1 MENVLFALNAV
12 LPVFLLIITG
22 IFLKKLTILD
32 DQFIAKSTK
41 LVFKV
46 ALPALIFQKISRA
59 DFSQLFD
66 GKEIFYIFLLV
77 TGSFLIIFF
86 LTGFFLKD
94 GAERG
99 AFIQG
104 AFRSNIAIVGLAIIS
119 NVFGET
125 GVARAAIALVFIF
138 PMYNIYGVL
147 ALTLPLKRG
156 AGENTAGKILKAII
170 TNPLII
176 AVFIALPFSL
186 FSIGTGHIVNSF
198 LEYLSRM
205 TLPLALLGVGGSL
218 SFSSFKKGFMKA
230 LSASIIKLLIYPL
243 LVVFILLAAGFRG
256 EPLGVIFI
264 MLGCPSAVSSY
275 VMADAMGS
283 DSNLAAGIILITTL
297 GSILTI
303 GAGIFILKS
312 LGLI

>member
-1 MENVLFALNAV
+1 MNNFLFALNAV
-12 LPVFLLIITG
+12 LPVFLLIVTG
-22 IFLKKLTILD
+22 IILKKMTILD
-32 DQFIAKSTK
+32 DQFIAKSTR

-66 GKEIFYIFLLV
+66 GREILFIVLFV
-77 TGSFLIIFF
+77 TGSFIIIYY
-86 LTGFFLKD
+86 LTGFFIND

-99 AFIQG
+99 AFVQG

-138 PMYNIYGVL
+138 PMFNIYGVL
-147 ALTLPLKRG
+147 ALSLPLKSG
-156 AGENTAGKILKAII
+156 PGENTAGKILKAII

-176 AVFIALPFSL
+176 AVFIALPFSI
-186 FSIGTGHIVNSF
+186 FSIETGYMVNSF

-218 SFSSFKKGFMKA
+218 SFTSFKKGFSKA
-230 LSASIIKLLIYPL
+230 LSASIIKLVIYPL
-243 LVVFILLAAGFRG
+243 LVVFILLTSGFKG
-256 EPLGVIFI
+256 ESLGVIFI
-264 MLGCPSAVSSY
+264 MLGCPTAVSSY

-283 DSNLAAGIILITTL
+283 DSDLAAGIILITTL
-297 GSILTI
+297 GSIMTI
-303 GAGIFILKS
+303 GLGIFLMKS
-312 LGLI
+312 FGLI